1 MANSN
6 PIKKS
11 EPDSYSDFEI
21 PAEHAA
27 KKLSISTE
35 TTLDK
40 TGWQLDLLHSLVA
53 KGKSLNPPA
62 GDLDQVELGTCSDL
76 ADKKMR
82 LASTISR
89 IKDTGSNPPPGA
101 SYKLTFFVDD
111 EELESFSIKAS
122 GTIDRLFT
130 KIKFVIK

>member
-11 EPDSYSDFEI
+11 EPDSYSEFEI
-21 PAEHAA
+21 AAEHSF
-27 KKLSISTE
+27 KELSISTE

-40 TGWQLDLLHSLVA
+40 EGWNLDIIHSLVV

-62 GDLDQVELGTCSDL
+62 GDLDQIELGTCEDL
-76 ADKKMR
+76 DGKKMR
-82 LASTISR
+82 LVSTLSR

-101 SYKLTFFVDD
+101 SYTLTFFVDG
-111 EELESFSIKAS
+111 EELESYTVKAG
-122 GTIDRLFT
+122 GTLDRLFT
-130 KIKFVIK
+130 KIQITIK